1 MAQVEIRTIRP
12 SQIAVRDGSAARH
25 LDLVL
30 VGGVL
35 ALAGIGIAM
44 IYSATNR
51 SLAVEGE
58 DPSLY
63 LKRQALFLGLGLIGM
78 VVAAAIHYRFYR
90 IWAPFLYLGSVLLL
104 ILVQSPLG
112 TTVSGSQR
120 WFQFGPFQLSPS
132 LFTRLT
138 LVLMLAAYLSGVKGD
153 LTLRHIVRAVTLTLI
168 PLGLVFIQPDIGTSI
183 ILAFTMVAM
192 LVVAGAKVRYL
203 VILGAVAAVAIFGA
217 FQLNIIKDY
226 QVQRLISFV
235 DPQADSLAT
244 GYNRQQAEIAIGSGG
259 LVGTGY
265 LKGSQTT
272 LDFVPE
278 QHTDFIFT
286 VVGEEFG
293 FAGAMV
299 MLGLF
304 GLVLWRILRI
314 ASTARDP
321 FGTLICVGVAA
332 FLAVQLLV
340 NVGMTIGV
348 MPITGIPLPFISYG
362 GSALIADLVAIGIVQ
377 NVYLRRQA

>member
-1 MAQVEIRTIRP
+1 
-12 SQIAVRDGSAARH
+12 
-25 LDLVL
+25 
-30 VGGVL
+30 
-35 ALAGIGIAM
+35 
-44 IYSATNR
+44 
-51 SLAVEGE
+51 
-58 DPSLY
+58 
-63 LKRQALFLGLGLIGM
+63 
-78 VVAAAIHYRFYR
+78 
-90 IWAPFLYLGSVLLL
+90 
-104 ILVQSPLG
+104 
-112 TTVSGSQR
+112 
-120 WFQFGPFQLSPS
+120 
-132 LFTRLT
+132 
-138 LVLMLAAYLSGVKGD
+138 MLAAYLSGVKGD
-153 LTLRHIVRAVTLTLI
+153 LTLRHVVRAVTLTLI

-192 LVVAGAKVRYL
+192 LVVAGAKVRHL

-226 QVQRLISFV
+226 QLQRLISFV

-259 LVGTGY
+259 LVGTGF

-304 GLVLWRILRI
+304 ALILWRILRI

-332 FLAVQLLV
+332 FIAVQLLV

>member
-1 MAQVEIRTIRP
+1 MAQIEIRTVRP
-12 SQIAVRDGSAARH
+12 SQIAAREGSAARH

-30 VGGVL
+30 IGGVL
-35 ALAGIGIAM
+35 GLAGIGMAM

-51 SLAVEGE
+51 SLALENE
-58 DPSLY
+58 DPGLY

-78 VVAAAIHYRFYR
+78 VVAAAIHYRLFR

-104 ILVQSPLG
+104 VLVQSPLG
-112 TTVSGSQR
+112 TTVKGSQR

-153 LTLRHIVRAVTLTLI
+153 LTLRHVVRAVTLTLI

-192 LVVAGAKVRYL
+192 LVVAGAKVRHL

-226 QVQRLISFV
+226 QLQRLISFV

-259 LVGTGY
+259 LVGTGF

-304 GLVLWRILRI
+304 ALILWRILRI

-332 FLAVQLLV
+332 FIAVQLLV